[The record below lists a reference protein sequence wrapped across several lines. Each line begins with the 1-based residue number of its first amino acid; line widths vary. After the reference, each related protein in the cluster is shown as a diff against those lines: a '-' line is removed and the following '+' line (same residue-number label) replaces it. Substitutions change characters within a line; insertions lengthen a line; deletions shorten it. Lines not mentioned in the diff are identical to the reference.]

1 MSGDGRD
8 TDGVELPDVKI
19 EIVGYAKG
27 TGEPLRITVVGD
39 VTEAPALRP
48 AVAAQGAGAPAYA
61 MSEERWVNLQGYDP
75 NAPRIVA
82 SF

>member
-27 TGEPLRITVVGD
+27 TGAPLRITVVG
-39 VTEAPALRP
+39 
-48 AVAAQGAGAPAYA
+48 AQGAGAPAYA

>member
-1 MSGDGRD
+1 
-8 TDGVELPDVKI
+8 
-19 EIVGYAKG
+19 
-27 TGEPLRITVVGD
+27 